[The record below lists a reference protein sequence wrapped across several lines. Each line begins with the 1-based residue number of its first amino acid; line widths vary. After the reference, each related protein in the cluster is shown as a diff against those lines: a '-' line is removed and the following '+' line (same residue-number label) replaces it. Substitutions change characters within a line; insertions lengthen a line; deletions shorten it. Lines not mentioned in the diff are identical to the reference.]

1 MFFTGMTFVAN
12 QLKRNIKTLDQ
23 RAQRLMVANNG
34 SYFHVQTAVV
44 CFHQQVAQTV
54 CFFGHQDHDAASTGW
69 GQFAHGTFRKRAVE
83 IGKQGGVVE
92 NTFEFGTHKEA
103 AGTVVNELVVLH
115 DIQFMFV
122 ANVGN
127 SCDQSFL
134 IGTDGAQN
142 FTL

>member
-1 MFFTGMTFVAN
+1 M
-12 QLKRNIKTLDQ
+12 
-23 RAQRLMVANNG
+23 
-34 SYFHVQTAVV
+34 
-44 CFHQQVAQTV
+44 
-54 CFFGHQDHDAASTGW
+54 
-69 GQFAHGTFRKRAVE
+69 
-83 IGKQGGVVE
+83 
-92 NTFEFGTHKEA
+92 KEA

-127 SCDQSFL
+127 SCDQPFL